1 MHNLLILGSGR
12 SGTSLA
18 ASLFRNN
25 PGVFYGHELIEA
37 RPANPYGYF
46 EDRILNSVNDLIIR
60 SMLRSR
66 WADAL
71 PLRLVQKCPP
81 LPIPPYH
88 LDGRALWLLAP
99 RRLRRCEVGVSIRRM
114 MRCYGKE
121 GTHEPFV
128 YKDPRFSVTLPLWR
142 SYLPANT
149 RFLVVFRDPDRT
161 IESILRDASETY
173 TLPLRVTPRWL
184 FTHWRRT
191 YETILQD
198 LCRDGKWLLVDF
210 DQILSGQATEAI
222 KNFANA
228 DVDVSRIDPAASR
241 AKGQHLYEF
250 RAARQS
256 RELYR
261 RLKQRSQSD
270 CDLWS

>member
-1 MHNLLILGSGR
+1 MYNLLILGSGR

-46 EDRILNSVNDLIIR
+46 EDRILNSINDLIIR
-60 SMLRSR
+60 SMLRSH
-66 WADAL
+66 WADGL
-71 PLRLVQKCPP
+71 PLRLAQKCPP
-81 LPIPPYH
+81 LPVQPYH

-99 RRLRRCEVGVSIRRM
+99 KRLRMCRLGASMGRM
-114 MRCYGKE
+114 MRSYGKD
-121 GTHEPFV
+121 GNHEPFV

-142 SYLPANT
+142 PYLPANT

-184 FTHWRRT
+184 FTHWCRT
-191 YETILQD
+191 YETILQN
-198 LCRDGKWLLVDF
+198 LSRDGEWLLIGF
-210 DQILSGQATEAI
+210 DQILSEEAI
-222 KNFANA
+222 EAIRNFSDA
-228 DVDVSRIDPAASR
+228 DVDVSQIDPAASR
-241 AKGQHLYEF
+241 AKGEQHYEF

-261 RLKQRSQSD
+261 ELKRRSQRD
-270 CDLWS
+270 CAKWS